1 MTVAYFFFAIFMISQ
16 FQQDM
21 IFGAEGNML
30 SSRYANI
37 IGEDGGFLSL
47 VKVLILNPALYAF
60 ESLTADKLT
69 YALNMLLPLA
79 FLPLITRKPSRWLL
93 LGPFYVLN
101 LVTDYQY
108 QYDIGFQ
115 YSFGSGALLIYL
127 AVLNLADLS
136 SGQYVSVGKYNSA
149 IAERDD
155 FKSKYT
161 ATLTEAQRVEQENI
175 ERENRYKEIEKQNS
189 VYRYTEKLSSTIAD
203 KVVLGEVAVLMAE
216 GKFDEA
222 IDKQN
227 AYLATEKSEIEKR
240 IKDELMKQNPQSQAQ
255 NDNGGA
261 VTKEQFASMG
271 VAERTKLY
279 REQPELYNQLNEN

>member
-1 MTVAYFFFAIFMISQ
+1 MATLKEILGDAYKGDMTVAE
-16 FQQDM
+16 
-21 IFGAEGNML
+21 AE
-30 SSRYANI
+30 A
-37 IGEDGGFLSL
+37 
-47 VKVLILNPALYAF
+47 
-60 ESLTADKLT
+60 
-69 YALNMLLPLA
+69 ALNG
-79 FLPLITRKPSRWLL
+79 K
-93 LGPFYVLN
+93 
-101 LVTDYQY
+101 
-108 QYDIGFQ
+108 
-115 YSFGSGALLIYL
+115 
-127 AVLNLADLS
+127 NLADLS
-136 SGQYVSVGKYNSA
+136 SGQYVSVSKHNS
-149 IAERDD
+149 IVNGLTAERDD
-155 FKSKYT
+155 FKAKYT